1 MSFVTKSFWAMCV
14 LSLFFAINTNAQTVL
29 INAHFNTTTALTDLG
44 ALVTT
49 GGTVTLSPTKAADG
63 VCSQGMVQV
72 NSAGG
77 FLQVNVSS
85 LSVLTVNMKSTAGA
99 RTVKVSYQK
108 QGDAAF
114 TVLTSTLAVS
124 TAAVFDFHT
133 LYPAIIS
140 TVPIMVKIEPVS
152 GNIQIH
158 DLYVVSNNA
167 VSNAAEITAFSLPT
181 QSGSATINSTAGTIG
196 VNVPLGTPLTSVIP
210 SILNISANAI
220 INPTAGTARDF
231 SSPVTYT
238 VTAQDGTTSKV
249 WTVTVTAIASSL
261 KEITDF
267 QLAANQI
274 GSSVINSAA
283 GTIAVTMPIGSVLM
297 GIAPTTLTI
306 SPSASV
312 SPLASATQD
321 FTAPVVYTV
330 TAQDGSTKTWTVTV
344 TLVDPNATYT
354 DYQGEDAVFTGTV
367 ATNHLNYTGTG
378 FLDFATAGPNNV
390 TFTVCQQT
398 AGNQTVK
405 FRYSFAKPPPDIRT
419 AQLLV
424 NNVYIQ
430 DILFPVTATF
440 DDWSDAIAI
449 VSLTQGINSIKLYWA
464 TTDGPNLDKMSI
476 SGAQCASYTLT
487 TATTN
492 GGTITINPSRTTNK
506 YFDVEQVTLTAVNA
520 LSATFTNWSGDLTG
534 STNPAVLTMN
544 SNKSVTAN
552 FGTVATYTL
561 TINKTGIGEVTSSPA
576 STGGSY
582 AAGTVVTLT
591 ATPLLGNTFTNWT
604 GDASGSSL
612 TTTVTMS
619 ANKTVTGNFTSNY
632 TFNFNKVVGYA
643 GMAGDG
649 FTGPTTGGNTTTQP
663 VLCINGPADFNK
675 LCESL
680 YYRLRV
686 WAGRTPTG
694 GMLKQPLI
702 ILIKAGTYDASQA
715 LTATGA
721 NTYGNSMLDIADQAD
736 LTFIGE
742 GNVTFNFGINV
753 KRSSN
758 IIIRNISFHSYGD
771 DGVNVGYPE
780 THHIWIDHCTFG
792 HPTTYPASADVPDGT
807 TEVKDGAS
815 YVTISWCKYQNHHKT
830 CLLGHSDN
838 NGATDMGRLKVT
850 YFANYFNATNSRH
863 PRTRFGTVH
872 VLNNMYENVG
882 RGRASTGGL
891 FGYGIGASNNSQVW
905 AEGNFF
911 LDTRWP
917 MSADRSTT
925 DFATV
930 YGPLMS
936 QNSNIACYGLK
947 SVNNDYD
954 DSGLT
959 LPITG
964 QVKPEM
970 INPSGM
976 SIKFDEL
983 TSPNF
988 TYVPSSDYNY
998 TADLLPAAAVK
1009 ILIPLNAGADKMN
1022 WGVSCA
1028 TIPLGLVDFSV
1039 KKVNNEAVLTWK
1051 TVNEQEVS
1059 HFDVERSNDGKA
1071 FYSVGKVKPNNTL
1084 AQSIY
1089 NLTDKGPLSIIQYY
1103 RLKMVDLDGKVT
1115 FSKILSLSNSDK
1127 GVNKL
1132 SVYPSIVSDNLT
1144 VETTLNEAATLKIV
1158 DVLGKVVLSKTIA
1171 ASNSISTDV
1180 LPISVLPIGFY
1191 TVVIENK
1198 EIRLTEKFIKQ

>member
-1 MSFVTKSFWAMCV
+1 MFSTTKSFWATCV
-14 LSLFFAINTNAQTVL
+14 LSLFLAIQTNAQTVL
-29 INAHFNTTTALTDLG
+29 INQHFNTTTALTDLG

-85 LSVLTVNMKSTAGA
+85 LSILSINMKSTAGA

-114 TVLTSTLAVS
+114 TVLTSTLSVN
-124 TAAVFDFHT
+124 TAAIFDFHT
-133 LYPAIIS
+133 LYPAIVS

-158 DLYVVSNNA
+158 DLYVVSNGA
-167 VSNAAEITAFSLPT
+167 LSTAAEITAFSLPT
-181 QSGSATINSTAGTIG
+181 QSGNATINAAAGTIS
-196 VNVPLGTPLTSVIP
+196 VNVPLGTAITSVIP
-210 SILNISANAI
+210 SVLSISPNAT
-220 INPTAGTARDF
+220 INPTATTARNF
-231 SSPVTYT
+231 SAPVTYT
-238 VTAQDGTTSKV
+238 VTAQDGTTTKL
-249 WTVTVTAIASSL
+249 WTITVNVVASSL
-261 KEITDF
+261 KEITAF
-267 QLAANQI
+267 QLAASQI

-283 GTIAVTMPIGSVLM
+283 GTIGVSMPIGSVLT

-306 SPSASV
+306 S
-312 SPLASATQD
+312 ASATISPAAATTQD
-321 FTAPVVYTV
+321 FTTPVVYTV
-330 TAQDGSTKTWTVTV
+330 TAQDASTKTWTVTV

-354 DYQGEDAVFTGTV
+354 DYQGEDAVFTGIV

-378 FLDFATAGPNNV
+378 FLDFATVGPNNA

-430 DILFPVTATF
+430 DVLFPVTATF

-449 VSLTQGINSIKLYWA
+449 VPLTQGINSVKLYWA
-464 TTDGPNLDKMSI
+464 TTDGPNLDKLSI
-476 SGAQCASYTLT
+476 SGAQCASYILT

-492 GGTITINPSRTTNK
+492 GGTMTINPSRTTNK
-506 YFDVEQVTLTAVNA
+506 YFDVESVTLTAVNA

-534 STNPAVLTMN
+534 STNPAVLLMN

-561 TINKTGIGEVTSSPA
+561 TLNKTGIGNVTASPA

-582 AAGTVVTLT
+582 AAGTVVSLT

-612 TTTVTMS
+612 TTTVTMNG
-619 ANKTVTGNFTSNY
+619 NKTVSGVFTSNY

-643 GMAGDG
+643 GIAGDG

-663 VLCINGPADFNK
+663 VLCINGPAEFNK
-675 LCESL
+675 LCEAL

-686 WAGRTPTG
+686 WAGRTPTN

-702 ILIKAGTYDASQA
+702 ILIKAGTYDATQA
-715 LTATGA
+715 LTAIGA
-721 NTYGNSMLDIADQAD
+721 NTFGNSMLDIADQSD

-771 DGVNVGYPE
+771 DGVNMGYPE
-780 THHIWIDHCTFG
+780 THHIWLDHCTFG
-792 HPTTYPASADVPDGT
+792 HPTTYPSSADVPDGT
-807 TEVKDGAS
+807 AEVKDGAS
-815 YVTISWCKYQNHHKT
+815 YITISWCKFQNHHKT

-838 NGATDMGRLKVT
+838 PTQVASDRGRLKVT
-850 YFANYFNATNSRH
+850 YFANYFYATNSRH
-863 PRTRFGTVH
+863 PRTRVGTVH
-872 VLNNMYENVG
+872 VLNNMYEDVG
-882 RGRASTGGL
+882 RGREGG
-891 FGYGIGASNNSQVW
+891 FGYGIGASNESQVW
-905 AEGNFF
+905 VEGNFF

-930 YGPLMS
+930 YGPLLS
-936 QNSNIACYGLK
+936 QNSNIACFGLK
-947 SVNNDYD
+947 SLNNDYD

-959 LPITG
+959 ATIVG
-964 QVKPEM
+964 QVSPAM

-976 SIKFDEL
+976 SVKFDEL
-983 TSPNF
+983 TGPNF
-988 TYVPSSDYNY
+988 TYVPSNDYNY
-998 TADLLPAAAVK
+998 TADLLPSAAVR
-1009 ILIPLNAGADKMN
+1009 ILVPLNAGADKMN
-1022 WGVSCA
+1022 WGVNCA
-1028 TIPLGLVDFSV
+1028 TIPLGLIDFSV

-1051 TVNEQEVS
+1051 TVNEQDVS
-1059 HFDVERSNDGKA
+1059 HFDVERSNDGKT
-1071 FYSVGKVKPNNTL
+1071 FYSIGKVKPNNTL
-1084 AQSIY
+1084 AQSTY
-1089 NLTDKGPLSIIQYY
+1089 NLTDKGPLSIIQYF
-1103 RLKMVDLDGKVT
+1103 RLKMVDLDGKTT
-1115 FSKILSLSNSDK
+1115 FSKILSLSNTDK
-1127 GVNKL
+1127 TVNKL
-1132 SVYPSIVSDNLT
+1132 TIYPTTASDVLT
-1144 VETTLNEAATLKIV
+1144 VETTLNAAATLKIV
-1158 DVLGKVVLSKTIA
+1158 DVLGRVLIQKQIEASGAILTNAITI
-1171 ASNSISTDV
+1171 NG
-1180 LPISVLPIGFY
+1180 LPNGVYSLIV
-1191 TVVIENK
+1191 ENK
-1198 EIRLTEKFIKQ
+1198 EARLIEKFVKN

>member
-1 MSFVTKSFWAMCV
+1 MYSITKSFWAMCV
-14 LSLFFAINTNAQTVL
+14 LSLFFAINTNAQTVI
-29 INAHFNTTTALTDLG
+29 INSHFNTTTALTDLG

-49 GGTVTLSPTKAADG
+49 GGTITLSPTKAADG

-85 LSVLTVNMKSTAGA
+85 LSVMSVNMKSTAGA

-133 LYPAIIS
+133 LYPSIVS

-158 DLYVVSNNA
+158 DLYVVSNSA
-167 VSNAAEITAFSLPT
+167 VSNSAEITAFSLPT
-181 QSGSATINSTAGTIG
+181 QSGSATINSAAGTIS

-210 SILNISANAI
+210 STLTISPNAT
-220 INPTAGTARDF
+220 INPTATTARDF
-231 SSPVTYT
+231 SNPVTYT
-238 VTAQDGTTSKV
+238 VTAQDGTTSKL
-249 WTVTVTAIASSL
+249 WTVTVNAIASSL
-261 KEITDF
+261 KEITAF

-283 GTIAVTMPIGSVLM
+283 GTIAVSMPIGSVLT
-297 GIAPTTLTI
+297 GIAPTTMTI
-306 SPSASV
+306 SPSATI
-312 SPLASATQD
+312 SPIAAATQN
-321 FTAPVVYTV
+321 FSAPVVYTV
-330 TAQDGSTKTWTVTV
+330 TAQDGTTKTWTVTV

-367 ATNHLNYTGTG
+367 ATNHLNFTGTG

-390 TFTVCQQT
+390 TFTVCQQA
-398 AGNQTVK
+398 AGNQTLK

-476 SGAQCASYTLT
+476 SGAQCASYTLA

-506 YFDVEQVTLTAVNA
+506 YFDVESVTLTAVNA
-520 LSATFTNWSGDLTG
+520 LNATFTNWSGDLTG
-534 STNPAVLTMN
+534 STNPAVLAMN

-561 TINKTGIGEVTSSPA
+561 TLNKIGIGNVTASPA

-619 ANKTVTGNFTSNY
+619 SNKAITGNFTSNY

-643 GMAGDG
+643 GIAGDG

-675 LCESL
+675 LCEAL

-715 LTATGA
+715 LTAVGA
-721 NTYGNSMLDIADQAD
+721 NSYGNSMLDIADQAD

-742 GNVTFNFGINV
+742 GNVTFNFGINI

-771 DGVNVGYPE
+771 DGVNIGYPE
-780 THHIWIDHCTFG
+780 THHVWVDHCTFG

-815 YVTISWCKYQNHHKT
+815 YITISWCKYQNHHKT

-838 NGATDMGRLKVT
+838 PSQVAIDRGRLKVT
-850 YFANYFNATNSRH
+850 YFANYFYATNSRH
-863 PRTRFGTVH
+863 PRTRVGTVH
-872 VLNNMYENVG
+872 VLNNMYEDVG
-882 RGRASTGGL
+882 RGREGG
-891 FGYGIGASNNSQVW
+891 FGYGIGASNESQVW

-917 MSADRSTT
+917 MSADRSTS

-930 YGPLMS
+930 YGPLLS
-936 QNSNIACYGLK
+936 QNSNIACFGLK
-947 SVNNDYD
+947 SLNNDYD

-959 LPITG
+959 ATIVG
-964 QVKPEM
+964 QVSPAM

-976 SIKFDEL
+976 SVKFDEL
-983 TSPNF
+983 TGPNF
-988 TYVPSSDYNY
+988 TYVPSNDYNY
-998 TADLLPAAAVK
+998 TTDLLPSAAVR
-1009 ILIPLNAGADKMN
+1009 ILIPQNAGADKMN
-1022 WGVSCA
+1022 WGVSCT
-1028 TIPLGLVDFSV
+1028 TIPLGLVDFTV

-1059 HFDVERSNDGKA
+1059 HFDIERSNDGKA
-1071 FYSVGKVKPNNTL
+1071 FYSVGKMKPNNTL
-1084 AQSIY
+1084 SQSTY

-1103 RLKMVDLDGKVT
+1103 RLKMVDLDEKIT
-1115 FSKILSLSNSDK
+1115 YSKILSLSNTDK
-1127 GVNKL
+1127 AINKL
-1132 SVYPSIVSDNLT
+1132 TIYPSLASDVLT
-1144 VETTLNEAATLKIV
+1144 VETTLNAAATLKIV
-1158 DVLGKVVLSKTIA
+1158 DVLGRVLIQNQIE
-1171 ASNSISTDV
+1171 ASNVILTNSITING
-1180 LPISVLPIGFY
+1180 LPNGVYSLIV
-1191 TVVIENK
+1191 ENK
-1198 EIRLTEKFIKQ
+1198 EARLIEKFVKH